1 LNPPAPGTP
10 PQVAAAAQTASTD
23 AFHLA
28 ALAGTVLLAGGAV
41 VNAVGLRAGR
51 PDQPPAEAPAGGT

>member
-1 LNPPAPGTP
+1 
-10 PQVAAAAQTASTD
+10 VAAAAQTASTD